1 MIKGILFDKDGTLIE
16 FQSVWH
22 DIIGKILIELEKTYH
37 FSKEL
42 LEKIKV
48 VSGYKEDDFIK
59 ESIIQYCATSQIVE
73 IWYNVIH
80 EADKKEHKEITI
92 QELMKLFDEKAVAE
106 DIKVEALEGVND
118 LLSYL
123 KNKHYKLGV
132 ATADT
137 YASTIFSLK
146 KAELISYFD
155 YIGFNEEGVAPKP
168 ARDMAIRFCEEHQ
181 LKPDQLLIVGDSVT
195 DMLFAENAK
204 ANFIGVKTQ
213 YNDYEEFTK
222 HNRKSV
228 RRLEDIIEEFGL

>member
-48 VSGYKEDDFIK
+48 VSGYEEDDFIK

-73 IWYNVIH
+73 IWYNIIN
-80 EADKKEHKEITI
+80 EAGDEEHKEITS
-92 QELMKLFDEKAVAE
+92 QELMKLFEEKAVDE
-106 DIKVEALEGVND
+106 GIKVEALEGVKD

-123 KNKHYKLGV
+123 KKKYYILGV

-137 YASTIFSLK
+137 YASTVFSLK

-155 YIGFNEEGVAPKP
+155 YIGCNEEGVPPKP
-168 ARDMAIRFCEEHQ
+168 ARDMAVRFCEVHH
-181 LKPDQLLIVGDSVT
+181 LKPEELLIVGDSVT

-204 ANFIGVKTQ
+204 ANFIGLKTQ

-222 HNRKSV
+222 HNRKFV